1 MLHIPDELTF
11 LTHKSGN
18 FHFFTTCDADS
29 ILPLLIEARTTYT
42 VLANI
47 PFMPNIAAQLKPE
60 LIRRSIFGTA
70 AIEGNPLEESDVDNI
85 INDASARETS
95 QVNKSEQEIIN
106 LKALYKRLLEI
117 TVIDPMLSEEQ
128 IKGIHALITDNID
141 YGDNVPGNYRNIKV
155 YVGNADHGGTYTP
168 PVILKDVQELMV
180 KYIEFINSDSM
191 LRADS
196 LLRAACAHFYLAMIH
211 PFRDGNGRTARFV
224 EAWLLNNSGYRL
236 LAPLLSNYYYQNI
249 DAYFSV
255 FSETRKQ
262 KNMTPFFKFY
272 LEACITSLKNFQSEM
287 NIWLC
292 RLIFS
297 DYTSFLKKTR
307 KISVRQKML
316 LDIMLDDIKPISL
329 SFLYE
334 EAKYR
339 ALYTNV
345 SQATARRD
353 LRKLFDLGLLEKKE
367 DNYRLN
373 FGLLMDKQ

>member
-11 LTHKSGN
+11 LTHKSRN
-18 FHFFTTCDADS
+18 FHFFTICDADS

-42 VLANI
+42 VLTNI

-85 INDASARETS
+85 INDASVRETS

-106 LKALYKRLLEI
+106 LKVLYERLLEI
-117 TVIDPMLSEEQ
+117 KVLDPTLSEDQ
-128 IKGIHALITDNID
+128 IKGIHSLITDKID

-168 PVILKDVQELMV
+168 PVILKDIQELMV

-191 LRADS
+191 LKADP

-272 LEACITSLKNFQSEM
+272 LEACITSLKNFQSTM

-297 DYTSFLKKTR
+297 DYTSFLKKTH
-307 KISVRQKML
+307 KISVRQEML

-339 ALYTNV
+339 ALYANV